1 MEEKLKQLK
10 DILDQTSGNEVRTKS
25 MIVSKNILKLPHTTI
40 QLSSISK
47 INVGKIE
54 TKIKIPFTAIG
65 IAIISFLI
73 IKFNIAI
80 GITALSLS
88 SIYIYTVLKNV
99 PDDKIFLN
107 LLLNSGTRYSIFFT
121 DYNFAEKV
129 RSVIEEAFNGVI
141 NTPQKIDMIENNI
154 YDISGDNNNV
164 NSNNLSILSDNS
176 INNSGNNNSGNSSIG
191 HQYNSSITQISNDE
205 LDWNMIQTEL
215 KKVVAAIQD
224 SSSSVKLVSEKALKL
239 AEHREATSFVTF
251 IKQNKNE
258 FSSSIFKT
266 VASGILVETFAK
278 LINR

>member
-10 DILDQTSGNEVRTKS
+10 DILDQGSENEVRTES
-25 MIVSKNILKLPHTTI
+25 MIVSKNVLKLSHTTI

-54 TKIKIPFTAIG
+54 TKVKIPFIAIG
-65 IAIISFLI
+65 IAIISLFI

-80 GITALSLS
+80 GIITLGLS
-88 SIYIYTVLKNV
+88 IWYIYTVFKNV
-99 PDDKIFLN
+99 PDDQIFLN
-107 LLLNSGTRYSIFFT
+107 LLLNSGTRYSIFFS
-121 DYNFAEKV
+121 DYNFAERV

-141 NTPQKIDMIENNI
+141 NNAQKIDMIENNI

-164 NSNNLSILSDNS
+164 NSNNLSVSNDHS

-191 HQYNSSITQISNDE
+191 HQFNSSITQVSNDE

-215 KKVVAAIQD
+215 EKVVAAIQD

-239 AEHREATSFVTF
+239 AEHREATSFIAF

-258 FSSSIFKT
+258 FSSSIFKA
-266 VASGILVETFAK
+266 VASGMLVETFAK
-278 LINR
+278 LIS

>member
-10 DILDQTSGNEVRTKS
+10 DILDQSSGNEVRTES

-54 TKIKIPFTAIG
+54 TKLKIPFIAIG
-65 IAIISFLI
+65 IAIISLFI

-80 GITALSLS
+80 GIITLGLS
-88 SIYIYTVLKNV
+88 SWNIYTVFKNV
-99 PDDKIFLN
+99 PDDQIFLN

-121 DYNFAEKV
+121 DYNFAERV

-141 NTPQKIDMIENNI
+141 NSPQKIDMIENNI
-154 YDISGDNNNV
+154 YDVSGDNNTV
-164 NSNNLSILSDNS
+164 NSNNLSVSNDNS

-191 HQYNSSITQISNDE
+191 HQYNSSIKQVTNDE
-205 LDWNMIQTEL
+205 LDWNMIQSEL
-215 KKVVAAIQD
+215 KKVVSAIQD
-224 SSSSVKLVSEKALKL
+224 SSSSVKLVSEKALEI
-239 AEHREATSFVTF
+239 AQHREAISFIAF

-266 VASGILVETFAK
+266 VASGMLVETFVK
-278 LINR
+278 LIS